1 MHDIQ
6 RKLLDLCS
14 NCDSLPLSFREIG
27 RRVDVNHPQKIK
39 HHLNQLVKKNL
50 IIIDNR
56 KKIIKLGKAGIIK
69 NTKMFSIPILGLA
82 DCGLATSF
90 ADEYIEGYL
99 KVSTSVLKK
108 KKNLFCVKAK
118 GDSMNMA
125 NIYGKSIEDGDFV
138 IVDGEDREAASGDY
152 VLSIIDGCANIKR
165 FARDIV
171 NNCFVLLS
179 ESTQNYPPI
188 FIDEGDFNSYMIN
201 GKVIKVIKKPV
212 FN

>member
-6 RKLLDLCS
+6 RKLLELCS
-14 NCDSLPLSFREIG
+14 NCEQLPLSFREIG

-50 IIIDNR
+50 IEIDEQ

-82 DCGLATSF
+82 DCGPATAF

-99 KVSTSVLKK
+99 KVSTSVVKK

-125 NIYGKSIEDGDFV
+125 DIDGKSIEEGDFV
-138 IVDGEDREAASGDY
+138 IIDSENRNPKSGDY
-152 VLSIIDGCANIKR
+152 VLSVIDGCANIKR
-165 FARDIV
+165 FARDRV
-171 NNCFVLLS
+171 NNCYVLLS
-179 ESTQNYPPI
+179 ESTQNYPRYL
-188 FIDEGDFNSYMIN
+188 SM
-201 GKVIKVIKKPV
+201 KKILILI
-212 FN
+212 

>member
-14 NCDSLPLSFREIG
+14 NCEQMPLSFRELG
-27 RRVDVNHPQKIK
+27 RRVNVNHPQKIK

-50 IIIDNR
+50 IIINEK
-56 KKIIKLGKAGIIK
+56 KKIIKLGNAGVIK

-82 DCGLATSF
+82 DCGAATAF

-99 KVSTSVLKK
+99 KVSSSVLKK

-138 IVDGEDREAASGDY
+138 IVDGEKRNPKSGDY

-171 NNCFVLLS
+171 NKCFVLLS

-188 FIDEGDFNSYMIN
+188 FIDEKDFSSYMIN
-201 GKVIKVIKKPV
+201 GEVIKVIKKPS

>member
-1 MHDIQ
+1 MHEIQ
-6 RKLLDLCS
+6 RKLLELCS
-14 NCDSLPLSFREIG
+14 NCEQLPLSFREIG
-27 RRVDVNHPQKIK
+27 RRVDVNHPQKVK

-50 IIIDNR
+50 IEIDEQ

-82 DCGLATSF
+82 DCGPATAF

-99 KVSTSVLKK
+99 KVSTSVVKK

-125 NIYGKSIEDGDFV
+125 NIDGKSIEEGDFV
-138 IVDGEDREAASGDY
+138 IIDSENRNPKSGDY
-152 VLSIIDGCANIKR
+152 VLSVIDGCANIKR
-165 FARDIV
+165 FARDRV
-171 NNCFVLLS
+171 NNCYVLLS
-179 ESTQNYPPI
+179 ESTKNYPPI
-188 FIDEGDFNSYMIN
+188 FIDEEDFNSYMIN
-201 GKVIKVIKKPV
+201 GEVVKIIKKTA

>member
-6 RKLLDLCS
+6 KNLLDLCS
-14 NCDSLPLSFREIG
+14 NCEQLPLSLREIG
-27 RRVDVNHPQKIK
+27 RRIDESHPQKIK
-39 HHLNQLVKKNL
+39 HHLNQLAKKNL
-50 IIIDNR
+50 IIIDEQ

-82 DCGLATSF
+82 DCGQATAF

-118 GDSMNMA
+118 GNSMNMA

-138 IVDGEDREAASGDY
+138 IVDGENRNPKSGDY
-152 VLSIIDGCANIKR
+152 VLSVIDGCANIKR

-171 NNCFVLLS
+171 NKCFVLLS

-188 FIDEGDFNSYMIN
+188 FIDEKDFNSYMIN
-201 GKVIKVIKKPV
+201 GEVIKVIKKPE
-212 FN
+212 F

>member
-1 MHDIQ
+1 MHEIQ
-6 RKLLDLCS
+6 RKLLELCS
-14 NCDSLPLSFREIG
+14 DCEQLPLSFRKIG

-50 IIIDNR
+50 IEIDE
-56 KKIIKLGKAGIIK
+56 KKKMIKLGKAGIIK

-82 DCGLATSF
+82 DCGPATAF

-99 KVSTSVLKK
+99 KVSTSVVKK

-125 NIYGKSIEDGDFV
+125 DIDGKSIEEGDFV
-138 IVDGEDREAASGDY
+138 IIDSESRNPKSGDY
-152 VLSIIDGCANIKR
+152 VLSVIDGCANIKR
-165 FARDIV
+165 FARDRI
-171 NNCFVLLS
+171 NNCYALLS
-179 ESTQNYPPI
+179 ESTKNYPPI
-188 FIDEGDFNSYMIN
+188 FIDEEDFNSYMIN
-201 GKVIKVIKKPV
+201 GEVVKIIKKTV